1 MDTHTHLEDLSNEIF
16 FEIFDYLHALDIFTA
31 FASLNKRIL
40 SILKS
45 ISLHVIILNSH
56 YDREIQFLSSHLTFH
71 AHQVVSL
78 YIYDTI
84 RDRSSIISLLFNR
97 HHFINLQSCKFISI
111 NSSTELDNVI
121 KQVKSLN
128 RLVTFVITQ
137 PIYQNNNKKYIC
149 DITRTILM
157 HKSSSL
163 RSVMLRYNYDYL
175 DISTYTSIAS
185 NLISLDLLMS
195 GTLNI
200 VSLYSILPILR
211 VCHRIR
217 YLHVIINHQIIPE
230 YVNLNVSIRHPFINE
245 NNLPISPQV
254 TTFDLSTFGI
264 CDFRSIAYILRC
276 MPNLIRF
283 KFLHGTQ
290 RVPLPVVD
298 NLVNGYAWQQML
310 ETYVPFLSKFDFFI
324 SILKKYRKLDLD
336 MVVNSF
342 QHFVEKYPKWQMII
356 DRWVLA
362 SNMFHTQYLQLN
374 MGKMTPRITS
384 FPLFQH
390 IKCLVIYMPIIL
402 SSSSNN
408 SLNIVNSVQSNDNDD
423 LQQCV
428 TYLSH
433 VVHLPNV
440 NQIGFQSY
448 ADTSRWKD
456 IQFILQACPNLINLT
471 ISPLYLVLS
480 EFIDNQFLI
489 SIFKKIKFLKAILE
503 NRYVPLNFVS
513 KLVQRFPSLTG
524 IELEVF
530 SFNDCVSTIDI
541 LLSHLKN
548 LSYLKIYYKQVSLLD
563 HPFSRNY
570 IIDKRR
576 EAFGFNIIDEHKV
589 IVKRNGESVEIRLS

>member
-362 SNMFHTQYLQLN
+362 SNMFL
-374 MGKMTPRITS
+374 
-384 FPLFQH
+384 
-390 IKCLVIYMPIIL
+390 
-402 SSSSNN
+402 
-408 SLNIVNSVQSNDNDD
+408 NSVQSNDNDD